1 MPASLS
7 NQNISN
13 TYKGLLHTQGDSLPS
28 TGNIVVT
35 DGSGQSSSLALGVV
49 DQGIKV
55 TGTSEFNDINASYV
69 NLSGL
74 SVGGDDGIVSLN
86 TPKAWAIF
94 AGNDGTLRA
103 GYNVDSITTPT
114 PGEFEVTFQTALPSE
129 NYVVQTSLAFD
140 NTTPSMVC
148 THVMSVPV
156 PTNASFKMKTYKLV
170 GSTPTQFQPTTVSVT
185 VYHA

>member
-13 TYKGLLHTQGDSLPS
+13 TYKGLLHAQGDLLPS

-35 DGSGQSSSLALGVV
+35 DGSGQSSSLAIGVAN
-49 DQGIKV
+49 QGIKV
-55 TGTSEFNDINASYV
+55 TGTSIFNDIDASYAT
-69 NLSGL
+69 LSGL
-74 SVGGDDGIVSLN
+74 IVGGDDGIVSLN

-94 AGNDGTLRA
+94 AGNNGALLA
-103 GYNVDSITTPT
+103 GYNVDTITTAT
-114 PGEFEVTFQTALPSE
+114 AGEYEITFRTALPSE

-148 THVMSVPV
+148 SHVMSVPT

-170 GSTPTQFQPTTVSVT
+170 GSTPTQFQPTTVSIT